1 MKLSRCPVC
10 HSNLH
15 LDALVND
22 AAASELLALI
32 APLDG
37 GLGRALVAYIGLFRP
52 AKSDLSFSRALKLA
66 EETLSLCSNRDWL
79 RVALGQTVA
88 SIRAGR
94 ASGQPR
100 ALTNHNYLKKV
111 LSSIDDQAVIVPS
124 KPAKAMS
131 SIEIKSSGHVET
143 LAETQAKWE
152 AQMAKYKQ
160 AAAVKCHNGR
170 KR

>member
-66 EETLSLCSNRDWL
+66 NETLALSNNRDWL
-79 RVALGQTVA
+79 RVALSQTVA
-88 SIRAGR
+88 SLRAAR
-94 ASGQPR
+94 ATGQSR
-100 ALTNHNYLKKV
+100 TLTNHNYLRKV
-111 LSSIDDQAVIVPS
+111 LSSIDDQAVVAPAS
-124 KPAKAMS
+124 PAKAKPTL
-131 SIEIKSSGHVET
+131 EIKSTGHVET
-143 LAETQAKWE
+143 KAESQAKWE
-152 AQMAKYKQ
+152 AQMAKLRPGK
-160 AAAVKCHNGR
+160 AVTSKEVN
-170 KR
+170 